1 MFTPVFLFVRRHE
14 SWKDKLVRASRAS
27 SAGHCGVQV
36 GPDRVIDITLRH
48 GCHAWTLAEWNAM
61 WRHVAAVPIKPA
73 SQARLDVTLATLESL
88 VGTAKYDVLEWL
100 GFVFWRDA
108 GDPSTFVCSSLVLHA
123 LKLLTGIEFPDNR
136 GRQDPRMA
144 LWAAHYYA
152 AGASLQ
158 PFSSS

>member
-1 MFTPVFLFVRRHE
+1 ME
-14 SWKDKLVRASRAS
+14 
-27 SAGHCGVQV
+27 
-36 GPDRVIDITLRH
+36 
-48 GCHAWTLAEWNAM
+48 
-61 WRHVAAVPIKPA
+61 RHVAPRGRGPNQTA